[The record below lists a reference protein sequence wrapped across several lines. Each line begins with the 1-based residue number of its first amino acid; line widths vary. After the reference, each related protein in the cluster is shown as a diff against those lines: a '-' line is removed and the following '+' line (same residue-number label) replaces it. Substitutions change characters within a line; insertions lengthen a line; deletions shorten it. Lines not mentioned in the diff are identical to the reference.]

1 MWQGILGTVT
11 RVAREHDREWL
22 RRQRLINTLLVVLF
36 VYRLVFADDDR
47 GYGVTLNKLWEQCRR
62 LGVTLPQPQPVAA
75 PSMCAARAKV
85 DETVFRTI
93 HRAVLAEAREPLAAR
108 PWRGH
113 RAFAVDGSKLN
124 LPRELRRAG
133 YQLPTPK
140 AHYPQG
146 LLSCLYQLGT
156 NIPVDCDLVA
166 HNNERRAAL
175 THLPAL
181 QPGDVV
187 VYDRGYYSFAMLPAH
202 AVRGLHAVFRLKSNA
217 NALFAAFI
225 AGRRQEAL
233 VTVEPSDRAREQ
245 CPPAALRPRRV
256 RLVKYTAGGTTF
268 SLATT
273 LLDRRRY
280 PARALAELYHGRWA
294 IEEMYKVTKN
304 RLKVEQFHGRGERT
318 VKQEVYASCTLIA
331 LTRLFTNR
339 CEEGFRSAPGE
350 HGKPRMQANVK
361 NGLAVVAEHLE
372 GLLMQQA
379 ETVGR
384 TVRSIVNYIGR
395 CRQRVRPG
403 RQYERRSRQQVAVPQ
418 EQEVQPE
425 QEEQQG
431 RPKCGLKPEN
441 PAPDTEIPPCH
452 INELVSGTKRM
463 PLLPQ
468 RTVTEETR
476 SLRSRPSSFDHAIRD
491 NGSLTC
497 SRMKRHWKSIASSP
511 LLPACRTSRA
521 CRARC
526 STSLVFRMTR
536 PTSNHTADPPLSS
549 GRI

>member
-11 RVAREHDREWL
+11 RVTREHDREWV

-36 VYRLVFADDDR
+36 VYRLVFADDEQ
-47 GYGVTLNKLWEQCRR
+47 GYGATLNKLWEQCRR

-75 PSMCAARAKV
+75 SSMCAARAKV
-85 DETVFRTI
+85 DAAVFRTI

-108 PWRGH
+108 PWRSH

-133 YQLPTPK
+133 YGLPTPK

-166 HNNERRAAL
+166 HNDERRAAL

-181 QPGDVV
+181 EPGDVV
-187 VYDRGYYSFAMLPAH
+187 VYDRGYYSFAMLHQH
-202 AVRGLHAVFRLKSNA
+202 AVRGLHAVFRLKRNA
-217 NALFAAFI
+217 NAPFAAFI
-225 AGRRQEAL
+225 AGRRRDSL

-245 CPPAALRPRRV
+245 CPQAALRPLRV

-273 LLDRRRY
+273 LRDRRRY

-294 IEEMYKVTKN
+294 IEEMYKVTKK

-318 VKQEVYASCTLIA
+318 VKQEVYACCTLIA

-361 NGLAVVAEHLE
+361 NGLAVVAAHLE

-379 ETVGR
+379 ETLGR

-395 CRQRVRPG
+395 CRQRVRPD
-403 RQYERRSRQQVAVPQ
+403 REYERRSR
-418 EQEVQPE
+418 
-425 QEEQQG
+425 
-431 RPKCGLKPEN
+431 KP
-441 PAPDTEIPPCH
+441 
-452 INELVSGTKRM
+452 VSKWQSSKSKKSSKSNTTKKSNN
-463 PLLPQ
+463 
-468 RTVTEETR
+468 TKET
-476 SLRSRPSSFDHAIRD
+476 
-491 NGSLTC
+491 
-497 SRMKRHWKSIASSP
+497 KKSKKEGQ
-511 LLPACRTSRA
+511 
-521 CRARC
+521 
-526 STSLVFRMTR
+526 
-536 PTSNHTADPPLSS
+536 NAD
-549 GRI
+549 